1 MIELLGGLNGTE
13 KAQIYRLLA
22 KLKAA
27 LAERTD
33 DPNLKRRT

>member
-1 MIELLGGLNGTE
+1 VIKLLAGLNGAE
-13 KAQIYRLLA
+13 KTQIYRLLA